1 LQAFPALEDTLSEK
15 SELSESQICFGPKDL
30 PQELQQLL
38 IVEDDS
44 IILDLLAEFLSRLG
58 HQYHIAGDGLEAM
71 SLLEQHLITIVITD
85 LLMPRMDGMELIRK
99 IKKLWPE
106 TDVIAITGYSQDFNY
121 TDVIKAGASDFIQKP
136 FNLDELEAKLDR
148 IIRERGYRALLKRL
162 SIRDILTDLYNRRF
176 LDEKLEEEAQRAAR
190 QNYPLF
196 LIILDLDNFKELNDT
211 LGHQAGDEVLQRLAS
226 VLSNSIRRNVDIPFR
241 YGGDEFAVM
250 IPQASTEQV
259 KRIAERIRRNYLKE
273 DIGKTSLSLGISRFR
288 RTSNG
293 LREDINNLIHKADES
308 MYAAK
313 RAGGNRVTLYE
324 EIKKE

>member
-1 LQAFPALEDTLSEK
+1 MSEK